1 MSPVMNDKKE
11 MLVGN
16 SFPLSLVRGGEVRM
30 TCPSLC
36 ELQKLVRDSEVVSYW
51 GHENTRSVAEAVL
64 GASLKPKCDR
74 PALAI
79 DPSGRPT
86 LEGESFDTCWVL
98 SPDYVKGYRPAI
110 GHEVGPE
117 SITGWSVVKIEW
129 I

>member
-1 MSPVMNDKKE
+1 MSLVMNDKKK

-64 GASLKPKCDR
+64 GASLKPKIR
-74 PALAI
+74 LAVRHLKANRSTPAGCFRL
-79 DPSGRPT
+79 T
-86 LEGESFDTCWVL
+86 M
-98 SPDYVKGYRPAI
+98 
-110 GHEVGPE
+110 
-117 SITGWSVVKIEW
+117 
-129 I
+129 